1 VQLVELQKSLAEF
14 QAQGARILAIAPDA
28 PERLTKMV
36 ADLGLGFP
44 VLRDAELATI
54 EAWGIRNA
62 ESPTLPHP
70 TVAIVDKQGHLRW
83 FHLDE
88 DYRRRPPVADL
99 LAALKALGDSDAE
112 AGKGQ

>member
-14 QAQGARILAIAPDA
+14 QALDARILAVAPDSL
-28 PERLTKMV
+28 ERLTKMV
-36 ADLGLGFP
+36 TDLGLGFP
-44 VLRDAELATI
+44 VLQDADLATI

-70 TVAIVDKQGHLRW
+70 TVAILDKQGNLRW

-99 LAALKALGDSDAE
+99 LAALKQIGDSDSE
-112 AGKGQ
+112 AAKAP

>member
-1 VQLVELQKSLAEF
+1 MQLVELQARLSEF
-14 QAQGARILAIAPDA
+14 QALDARVLAVA
-28 PERLTKMV
+28 PEALDRLTRMV
-36 ADLGLGFP
+36 GDLGLGFP

-70 TVAIVDKQGHLRW
+70 TVAILDKSGNLRW

-99 LAALKALGDSDAE
+99 LAALKEIGDSDSSPVKAP
-112 AGKGQ
+112 